1 MHAHA
6 KFEKLPSPIFNWR
19 CLPDSN
25 DLPPL
30 NPDPP
35 PSPRLAPAWVALGSA
50 WLGLLT
56 LIGSAIVPF
65 LPGSRD
71 PRAELQNLRPYSFA
85 DKFIP
90 FPIYASVVAIFLG
103 IIVLWQMRR
112 EPRPLPDALVA
123 QRVQAYVGFLLALLG
138 VAIIY
143 FHVAL
148 RGPTS

>member
-56 LIGSAIVPF
+56 LIGSAIVLVLRNWVSGF
-65 LPGSRD
+65 LHYYTALMGVV
-71 PRAELQNLRPYSFA
+71 
-85 DKFIP
+85 FI
-90 FPIYASVVAIFLG
+90 AT
-103 IIVLWQMRR
+103 VLWAPNGLMGLFGRR
-112 EPRPLPDALVA
+112 RKSDDA
-123 QRVQAYVGFLLALLG
+123 
-138 VAIIY
+138 
-143 FHVAL
+143 
-148 RGPTS
+148 P